1 MPGMLGQIGHIA
13 TATADAMMVGQL
25 GAIPLAGI
33 SYAMSVMSVPMVFGI
48 GVAFGL
54 TPLVANAYG
63 AKDESKAFKYLKHAT
78 AVNVVT
84 AVVMF
89 LALIVIHAVAS
100 RTGQEPEVLAEA
112 EKYIWIRALSYFPF
126 MLFMAGKQYVEGRGD
141 TKLPMRISLWCNAF
155 NVAANFV
162 LIFGVSGMVPAM
174 GIKGAA
180 MATLLARIGMAIWV
194 WSVMAKQ
201 GLISRSGWAT
211 TIWERSKMKEILDL
225 GIPSGLQYIFEVSAF
240 AVSAIIIGTYGAEP
254 LAAHQIAISLA
265 AISYM
270 AATGFGGAAT
280 IRVGQLLGEKRT
292 RDAQEAGTSIF
303 LLTSVFM
310 VITGAIFFF
319 GRDLLPFLYT
329 DIADIAQLASMLLIV
344 AVFFQ
349 LSDGVQAAAL
359 GALRGAKDVRVP
371 TALTFIAYYIVA
383 LPLEYLFGTIWGYE
397 AVGVWWA
404 LAVGL
409 TVSAVLLVFRFYRQM
424 AKA

>member
-1 MPGMLGQIGHIA
+1 MLGQIGHIA

-63 AKDESKAFKYLKHAT
+63 AQDENKAFRYLKHAT
-78 AVNVVT
+78 AVNMVT

-89 LALIVIHAVAS
+89 LALIAIHAVAS

-126 MLFMAGKQYVEGRGD
+126 MLFMAGKQFVEGRGN
-141 TKLPMRISLWCNAF
+141 TKLPMHISLWCNTF

-162 LIFGVSGMVPAM
+162 LIFGWSDLIPAM
-174 GIKGAA
+174 GIQGAA
-180 MATLLARIGMAIWV
+180 VATLLARIGMAIWV

-201 GLISRSGWAT
+201 GLFSRTGWLAT
-211 TIWERSKMKEILDL
+211 AWERSKVREILEL

-280 IRVGQLLGEKRT
+280 IRVGQLLGQQRVN
-292 RDAQEAGTSIF
+292 DAREAGTSIF
-303 LLTSVFM
+303 WLTSVSM
-310 VITGAIFFF
+310 VFSGAIYYF
-319 GRDLLPFLYT
+319 GRDFLPMLYT
-329 DIADIAQLASMLLIV
+329 DIPMIAQMASSLLIV

-349 LSDGVQAAAL
+349 LSDGIQAAAL
-359 GALRGAKDVRVP
+359 GALRGVKDVRVP

-383 LPLEYLFGTIWGYE
+383 LPLEYLFGTVWGYE

-404 LAVGL
+404 LAIGL
-409 TVSAVLLVFRFYRQM
+409 TVSALLLVFRFYRQM
-424 AKA
+424 ARV